1 MILKF
6 KDELRGK
13 RIVLKKNTPTLKNA
27 QHIFE
32 AVKNN
37 RRHLRPW
44 FPWEKETK
52 VVEDSLKYLF
62 SQDELTKKGEKNGY
76 SIYLKG
82 EFIGNLSIFSIS
94 DKNKSGEIG
103 YWLAKSHTRHG
114 YMTEAVKLLEK
125 EAFRCGLNRIQI
137 KCDERN
143 KASSGVALKCGYLFE
158 GKFRSDVY
166 SEYFKD
172 FRNTLLFSKL
182 RSEYKK
188 NKN

>member
-1 MILKF
+1 MLKF
-6 KDELRGK
+6 KDELKGE
-13 RIVLKKNTPTLKNA
+13 RIVLRKNTPTLKNA
-27 QHIFE
+27 EQIFE
-32 AVKNN
+32 GVKNN
-37 RRHLRPW
+37 RQHLRPW

-62 SQDELTKKGEKNGY
+62 SQEELSKKGEKNGY

-82 EFIGNLSIFSIS
+82 AFIGNLSIFSIS

-103 YWLAKSHTRHG
+103 YWLDKKYARNG
-114 YMTEAVKLLEK
+114 YMTEAVKVLEK

-143 KASSGVALKCGYLFE
+143 KASSGVALKCGYIFE
-158 GKFRSDVY
+158 GKFRSDIY

-172 FRNTLLFSKL
+172 FRNTLIFSKL
-182 RSEYKK
+182 KREYKIK
-188 NKN
+188 K